1 MQTVTYEDAVSYIGG
16 LRRFGVNLGRERF
29 VELLRRLGS
38 PHEKFPAIH
47 VAGTNGK
54 GSTVTFIASVLH
66 RAGYNVGAYLSPY
79 VFDLRERIQIGDQM
93 ISKDDFT
100 RWVEIIK
107 PHVEAVASQT
117 DLGQTTEFELKTA
130 IAFCFFAEQ
139 SVDFAVI
146 EVGIGG
152 RLDSTNVIPPP
163 LVSVITSIGWDHTPL
178 LGTTLEEI
186 AGEKAGIIKRG
197 TLACVTGVPQNSV
210 ALPPIMR
217 RAYADGVPLLRVAV
231 AHTEKQTTAE
241 SLAFVRDAATA
252 YIRCETLV
260 NGSVRIH
267 APAALQEFGLPPLA
281 LSLNLALRGP
291 FQAGNAGAALAALS
305 VLQKYEKAKISPD
318 VLVEGLEKATL
329 PGRFHVIRHENKT
342 LVLDV
347 AHNTDGAQV
356 LGDALRAEFADN
368 DGNLPPFSLVVG
380 MSRSHEP
387 EPFLRLLAP
396 LFATVIVTAP
406 TFRPNPADET
416 YQAAL
421 DAGVPEARLRVVEP
435 VADAVRQA
443 WNDAPPGGVVVVTG
457 SFYTVGETPK
467 ELIAPQ

>member
-1 MQTVTYEDAVSYIGG
+1 MGG
-16 LRRFGVNLGRERF
+16 LQRFGMRLDRERF

-66 RAGYNVGAYLSPY
+66 RAGYKVGAYLSPY
-79 VFDLRERIQIGDQM
+79 VFDLRERVQIGGEM
-93 ISKDDFT
+93 IGKDDFS
-100 RWVEIIK
+100 RWVKTIR

-130 IAFCFFAEQ
+130 IAFCVFAEQ
-139 SVDFAVI
+139 AVDFAVI

-152 RLDSTNVIPPP
+152 RLDATNVIPPP

-178 LGTTLEEI
+178 LGTTLQEI

-197 TLACVTGVPQNSV
+197 TLATITGVAQNSV
-210 ALPPIMR
+210 ALQPIMR

-252 YIRCETLV
+252 YVRCETLV
-260 NGSVRIH
+260 NGAVRIH
-267 APAALQEFGLPPLA
+267 APTALQEFGLPPLA
-281 LSLNLALRGP
+281 LSLRLALRGP

-305 VLQKYEKAKISPD
+305 ILQKYEKAKIFPD
-318 VLVEGLEKATL
+318 ILVEGLEKATL
-329 PGRFHVIRHENKT
+329 PGRFQVIKRDNKT

-356 LGDALRAEFADN
+356 LSDALRAEFADN
-368 DGNLPPFSLVVG
+368 DGNLPHFSLVVG
-380 MSRSHEP
+380 MSRTHEP

-396 LFATVIVTAP
+396 IFASVTVTAP
-406 TFRPNPADET
+406 TFRPKPADET
-416 YQAAL
+416 RQAAL

-435 VADAVRQA
+435 VAEAIQQA
-443 WNDAPPGGVVVVTG
+443 WNDTPDGGVVVVTG

-467 ELIAPQ
+467 ALL